1 MNIPSARFVLQL
13 YIIGDKALSKKAIT
27 DVKKIVSED
36 LKSNCRLEIV
46 DILLNPKEAEKHNI
60 IVTPTLIKA
69 RPKPEKRIVGDL
81 SNKERLLISLDL
93 EALKP
98 RQ

>member
-1 MNIPSARFVLQL
+1 MNTTEKTKEKTV
-13 YIIGDKALSKKAIT
+13 GEKEKLSRIRVAEPNN
-27 DVKKIVSED
+27 SEF
-36 LKSNCRLEIV
+36 KR
-46 DILLNPKEAEKHNI
+46 KEAEKHNI
-60 IVTPTLIKA
+60 IATPTLINA

-93 EALKP
+93 EVLKP